1 MGVQVK
7 VVADT
12 ELVRQY
18 FESQKEITVGNDNNN
33 NNYDDENNN
42 NFKATNTSDSKRN
55 VKDNETEKNNNIDE
69 DNDYQHQQ
77 ERRNIVANPYY
88 PNTEIH
94 RRISDLPFGMIILD
108 GSEVGVE
115 LVNSNNSKEF
125 FAGVWIK
132 DQEFAMAMKNFYQT
146 IWEKAPENI
155 DL

>member
-18 FESQKEITVGNDNNN
+18 FESQKETSANDSNNYYGDNNN
-33 NNYDDENNN
+33 L
-42 NFKATNTSDSKRN
+42 KATNTNDSNDK
-55 VKDNETEKNNNIDE
+55 VKDNETKKNNNIDY
-69 DNDYQHQQ
+69 DHDYQHQE

-88 PNTEIH
+88 PNTDIH
-94 RRISDLPFGMIILD
+94 RRISDLPFSMIILD
-108 GSEVGVE
+108 GSEVGIE
-115 LVNSNNSKEF
+115 LVNCNDSKEF

-132 DQEFAMAMKNFYQT
+132 DEEFAMAMKSFYQT
-146 IWEKAPENI
+146 LWDKASENI